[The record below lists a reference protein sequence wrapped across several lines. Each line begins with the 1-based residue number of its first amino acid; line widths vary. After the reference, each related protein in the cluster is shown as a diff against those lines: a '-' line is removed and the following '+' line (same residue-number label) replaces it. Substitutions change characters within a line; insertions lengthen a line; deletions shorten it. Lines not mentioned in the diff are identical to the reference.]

1 MLQEIGG
8 AMFLEVTMMYPR
20 NACTEFVELGKRA
33 IGLVNIVKILEYRD
47 CII

>member
-1 MLQEIGG
+1 
-8 AMFLEVTMMYPR
+8 MFLEVTMMYPR

-33 IGLVNIVKILEYRD
+33 IGLVNIVKIMEYRD